1 MQFAITIVAI
11 GKRSDVLDEEIT
23 RYQRLLRPYAALSMV
38 LLKPPCASEMP
49 LGDMLLREGS
59 LLQTKW
65 PPQAYPVALSEEG
78 RLMTSA
84 VFSQWLSSQLQKK
97 KRIVFTIGGAYG
109 LSPQLKKECR
119 DVLSLSPMT
128 LPHRLCMVVLVE
140 QIYRAFT
147 ILHHHPYH
155 K

>member
-1 MQFAITIVAI
+1 MQCAITIVAI
-11 GKRSDVLDEEIT
+11 GKKNEVLDEEIT
-23 RYQRLLRPYAALSMV
+23 RYQRLLRPYAALSVV
-38 LLKPPCASEMP
+38 LLKSPCASEMP
-49 LGDMLLREGS
+49 LGDMLLREGN

-65 PPQAYPVALSEEG
+65 TPQAFPVALSEEG

-84 VFSQWLSSQLQKK
+84 GFSQWLSTQFQKNK
-97 KRIVFTIGGAYG
+97 HIVFTIGGAYG
-109 LSPQLKKECR
+109 LSPQLKKKCR
-119 DVLSLSPMT
+119 DVVCLSPMT

-140 QIYRAFT
+140 QVYRAFT